1 MTMTTSF
8 MVSSI
13 AFDWCIVRRST
24 LREKNSTTREH
35 HRHVIFIMV
44 RWSHVKWHALRS
56 AVSFYAAVCTVRWM
70 IDAAR
75 LIFFRFYKKHLKTT
89 KDTNMNRIQS
99 LFWEKNINNQ
109 SEISCLPRWWRNTA
123 VKANCFDFNVLLS
136 SILDFSPLL
145 LALDSCHLKD
155 WRQINPH
162 RKSQWMLLP
171 PPLRL
176 LLLLLQPATAG
187 MVRVRMKYLMFLVR
201 VFAWNHWGTLARC
214 PRPKRLVSIYP
225 LLSSLDLTQVPMA
238 PVAQLFKTLKSRL
251 GCRGPLDRM
260 NGPRGQSMWCQWF
273 QPYGHT
279 CQGWNEWERSIL
291 LDHRATQQHSRRHHR
306 ILLLNHISF
315 L

>member
-1 MTMTTSF
+1 MTTSL

-13 AFDWCIVRRST
+13 AFDWRIVRRST

-44 RWSHVKWHALRS
+44 RWLHVKWHALHS
-56 AVSFYAAVCTVRWM
+56 AVSFYAAVCTVRRM

-75 LIFFRFYKKHLKTT
+75 LISFRFYKKHLKTT
-89 KDTNMNRIQS
+89 KDTDMNRIQS

-187 MVRVRMKYLMFLVR
+187 MVRVRMKYLPV
-201 VFAWNHWGTLARC
+201 VQ
-214 PRPKRLVSIYP
+214 
-225 LLSSLDLTQVPMA
+225 LLLTAMWKMNWI
-238 PVAQLFKTLKSRL
+238 VASQFR
-251 GCRGPLDRM
+251 
-260 NGPRGQSMWCQWF
+260 W
-273 QPYGHT
+273 YGINET
-279 CQGWNEWERSIL
+279 SAGW
-291 LDHRATQQHSRRHHR
+291 SRRDFRPQTHGR
-306 ILLLNHISF
+306 SLCVG
-315 L
+315 

>member
-1 MTMTTSF
+1 
-8 MVSSI
+8 
-13 AFDWCIVRRST
+13 
-24 LREKNSTTREH
+24 
-35 HRHVIFIMV
+35 
-44 RWSHVKWHALRS
+44 
-56 AVSFYAAVCTVRWM
+56 
-70 IDAAR
+70 
-75 LIFFRFYKKHLKTT
+75 
-89 KDTNMNRIQS
+89 
-99 LFWEKNINNQ
+99 
-109 SEISCLPRWWRNTA
+109 
-123 VKANCFDFNVLLS
+123 
-136 SILDFSPLL
+136 
-145 LALDSCHLKD
+145 
-155 WRQINPH
+155 
-162 RKSQWMLLP
+162 
-171 PPLRL
+171 
-176 LLLLLQPATAG
+176 
-187 MVRVRMKYLMFLVR
+187 MVRVRMKYLPVVQLLSTAMWKMNWIVASQFRWYGINETSAGWSRRDFRPQTHGRSLMFLVR

-260 NGPRGQSMWCQWF
+260 NGPRGQSMRCQWF